1 MLKCLCTF
9 SIYFINEIEKHKM
22 KKNYIAPTSNII
34 QLEAEGKLLSASIEF
49 GYNNEYTDREQL
61 SNQKSEGWS
70 SDTWTD
76 DECE

>member
-1 MLKCLCTF
+1 
-9 SIYFINEIEKHKM
+9 M

-61 SNQKSEGWS
+61 SN
-70 SDTWTD
+70 
-76 DECE
+76 